1 MPTVKKKPQAKSF
14 DIRKYQVD
22 ENIQTRVIEIEGDS
36 FEVQVKYLSWFKRN
50 EIMSRCLKIEPG
62 GTTNF
67 DGAVNVREVLKV
79 IIVGAPWGQTT
90 DGFLISINTKLGE
103 ALEALVAEMGTP
115 VEELDS
121 EETKKELTD
130 TLED

>member
-1 MPTVKKKPQAKSF
+1 MTTVKKKPQAKSF
-14 DIRKYQVD
+14 DIKRYQVD
-22 ENIQTRVIEIEGDS
+22 ENIQTRVIEIEDDS

-50 EIMSRCLKIEPG
+50 EIMSKCLRISATG
-62 GTTNF
+62 DSNF
-67 DGAVNVREVLKV
+67 DGALYVREVLKE
-79 IIVGAPWGQTT
+79 IIVGAPWGKTT

-103 ALEALVAEMGTP
+103 ALEALVAEMATP

-130 TLED
+130 TSEG

>member
-1 MPTVKKKPQAKSF
+1 M
-14 DIRKYQVD
+14 
-22 ENIQTRVIEIEGDS
+22 
-36 FEVQVKYLSWFKRN
+36 
-50 EIMSRCLKIEPG
+50 
-62 GTTNF
+62 
-67 DGAVNVREVLKV
+67 REVLKV

>member
-1 MPTVKKKPQAKSF
+1 M
-14 DIRKYQVD
+14 
-22 ENIQTRVIEIEGDS
+22 
-36 FEVQVKYLSWFKRN
+36 
-50 EIMSRCLKIEPG
+50 
-62 GTTNF
+62 
-67 DGAVNVREVLKV
+67 
-79 IIVGAPWGQTT
+79 GAPWGKTT

-130 TLED
+130 TSEG